1 MNKLLL
7 NYLKKNYVNYNKHP
21 QLANLMECKTD
32 AETYNLFIKIWGN
45 EHGGLY
51 SSLDFVLFPHEKKT
65 NKELKQLMPYVEF
78 IEEKYKGK
86 YIKENY
92 IVVTDTLPNS
102 LKFKKK
108 YVKTLNNLLLNSGE
122 EINLSFRNNGGGKPE
137 VMIAGLLPIFN
148 NFDIKILS
156 WCVDGKNKR
165 HKDIIYDGKN
175 KIKSVSNSH
184 SEITGTSKKCNV
196 KKINILYNNYTCS
209 ASEQAIICLLRL
221 SDLIEINLI
230 GFRSC
235 GATTSI
241 RYFEFDTKIKFTEKN
256 GKNIEIYGIEMPIG
270 YMSSTPEINVKFKFF
285 KSHIPRFNI

>member
-1 MNKLLL
+1 LKLL
-7 NYLKKNYVNYNKHP
+7 
-21 QLANLMECKTD
+21 ECKTD
-32 AETYNLFIKIWGN
+32 EETYNLFITLWGN

-51 SSLDFVLFPHEKKT
+51 SSLDFALFPPHKEET
-65 NKELKQLMPYVEF
+65 NKELKKLMPYVEF
-78 IEEKYKGK
+78 IEEKFKDIYIKDK
-86 YIKENY
+86 YIV
-92 IVVTDTLPNS
+92 ITDTGPNS
-102 LKFKKK
+102 LKFKKM

-122 EINLSFRNNGGGKPE
+122 EINLSFRNNGGGKSE

-156 WCVDGKNKR
+156 WYVDRKNKR

-175 KIKSVSNSH
+175 KITSLSNVH

-221 SDLIEINLI
+221 SDLIEINLM

-235 GATTSI
+235 GLTTTI
-241 RYFEFDTKIKFTEKN
+241 KYFEFNKKINLTGED
-256 GKNIEIYGIEMPIG
+256 GKNIEIYGIEIPIG
-270 YMSSTPEINVKFKFF
+270 YMSSTPEINTKFKFF
-285 KSHIPRFNI
+285 KSYIQYLSIL